1 MLDDKTPLAAFPLN
15 VLLIIMAPNLFV
27 MLHRVAEFFDIDPH
41 SLTIGWT
48 IFVIVAVTFFIY
60 IFSRED
66 EREKK
71 RKRFV

>member
-1 MLDDKTPLAAFPLN
+1 
-15 VLLIIMAPNLFV
+15 
-27 MLHRVAEFFDIDPH
+27 MLHRVAKFFDIDPH

-66 EREKK
+66 EQEKK
-71 RKRFV
+71 RERFV